1 MKYIFVGK
9 NMEVGGRLKDRL
21 VKKLGKLEKFFNP
34 ETEANVTMSIQK
46 NWHILEL
53 TIAQN
58 GITFRAEEKSDDMYV
73 SIDKVVDII
82 ERQIRKNK
90 TRLSRRIHENAFK
103 SIEDF
108 DDSRYIVEEQDY
120 RVLRTKKFPVKPMTP
135 DEAILQMNLLSH
147 EFFVFVNSDTKQTN
161 VVYKRKDDSY
171 GLIEPEQ

>member
-9 NMEVGGRLKDRL
+9 SMEVGSRLKERA
-21 VKKLGKLEKFFNP
+21 VKKLGKLEKFFSP
-34 ETEANVTMSIQK
+34 ETEAVVTMSIQK
-46 NWHILEL
+46 NWHIFEL
-53 TIAQN
+53 TIAQS

-73 SIDKVVDII
+73 SIDKAVDII

-90 TRLSRRIHENAFK
+90 TRLSRRIHESAFK

-120 RVLRTKKFPVKPMTP
+120 RVLRTKKFPVKPMTA

-147 EFFVFVNSDTKQTN
+147 EFFVFVNSETKQTN

-171 GLIEPEQ
+171 GLIEPEK